1 MTSAALR
8 IIERVV
14 KRRYEVGEDI
24 DEVLAEYGKLTEEEK
39 AKIKAEVTGNGGGNI

>member
-14 KRRYEVGEDI
+14 RRRYETGEDI
-24 DEVLAEYGKLTEEEK
+24 DEILAEYGKLTDEEK
-39 AKIKAEVTGNGGGNI
+39 ARIKADIIG

>member
-14 KRRYEVGEDI
+14 KRRYEAGEDI
-24 DEVLAEYGKLTEEEK
+24 NEILAEYTKLTEEEK
-39 AKIKAEVTGNGGGNI
+39 ERIKVEVTGNGI